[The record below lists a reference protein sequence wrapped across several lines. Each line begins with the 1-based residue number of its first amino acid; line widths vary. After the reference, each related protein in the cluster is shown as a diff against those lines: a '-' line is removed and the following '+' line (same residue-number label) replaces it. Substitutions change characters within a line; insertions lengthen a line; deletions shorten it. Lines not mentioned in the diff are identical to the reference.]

1 MNYRQLIL
9 LLIALAALWF
19 AVPAMASADAGNVAD
34 WLKEDPAS
42 ETEPAEAEAVPE
54 IEEKSF
60 AAIIGQLI
68 FYTLLI
74 AGLIYGLIKFLAM
87 RQKGV
92 QSQRAVQLMGGSPL
106 GQNKSLQLVKV
117 GGQFYLIGVGN
128 EVTLIKEFS
137 GEAEIAA
144 LEQDLEQQR
153 PAASALFGNGGKS
166 KESFANFEQYFARSL
181 DKQKERH
188 LSFGKKRTDDGED
201 QR

>member
-1 MNYRQLIL
+1 MNYRHWIL
-9 LLIALAALWF
+9 LLITLAALWL
-19 AVPAMASADAGNVAD
+19 AAPVASAETGNVAD

-60 AAIIGQLI
+60 GLIIGQLI

-74 AGLIYGLIKFLAM
+74 VGLIYGLIKFLAM
-87 RQKGV
+87 RQKGG
-92 QSQRAVQLMGGSPL
+92 QSQRAIQLMGGSPL

-128 EVTLIKEFS
+128 EVTLIKEFL
-137 GEAEIAA
+137 EPEEIAA

-153 PAASALFGNGGKS
+153 PASALFGNNGKA
-166 KESFANFEQYFARSL
+166 KAPFGNFEQYFNRSL
-181 DKQKERH
+181 EKQKERR
-188 LSFGKKRTDDGED
+188 LSFGEKRADDGED

>member
-1 MNYRQLIL
+1 MNYRHWIL
-9 LLIALAALWF
+9 LLIALAALWL
-19 AVPAMASADAGNVAD
+19 AAPAMASADTGNVAD
-34 WLKEDPAS
+34 WLKEAPGDA
-42 ETEPAEAEAVPE
+42 EPAEAEAVPE

-153 PAASALFGNGGKS
+153 PAASALFGNGGKA
-166 KESFANFEQYFARSL
+166 KAPFTNFEQYFARSL
-181 DKQKERH
+181 DKQKERR
-188 LSFGKKRTDDGED
+188 LSFGEKRTDDGED

>member
-1 MNYRQLIL
+1 MNYRQWIY
-9 LLIALAALWF
+9 LLIALAALWLAAP
-19 AVPAMASADAGNVAD
+19 AVASADAGNVAD

-42 ETEPAEAEAVPE
+42 ETEPTEAEAVPE

-60 AAIIGQLI
+60 GLIIGQLI

-74 AGLIYGLIKFLAM
+74 VGLIYGLIKFLAM
-87 RQKGV
+87 RQKGG
-92 QSQRAVQLMGGSPL
+92 QSQRAIQLMGGSPL

-137 GEAEIAA
+137 DQEEIAA
-144 LEQDLEQQR
+144 LQQDLEQQR
-153 PAASALFGNGGKS
+153 PAASALFGNSS
-166 KESFANFEQYFARSL
+166 KAKAPFANFEQYFARSL
-181 DKQKERH
+181 DKQKERR
-188 LSFGKKRTDDGED
+188 LSFGEKRTDDGED

>member
-1 MNYRQLIL
+1 MNYRQWIY
-9 LLIALAALWF
+9 LLIALAALWLAAP
-19 AVPAMASADAGNVAD
+19 AVASADAGNVAD

-42 ETEPAEAEAVPE
+42 ESEPAEAEAVPE

-60 AAIIGQLI
+60 GLIIGQLI

-74 AGLIYGLIKFLAM
+74 VGLIYGLIKFLAM
-87 RQKGV
+87 RQKGG
-92 QSQRAVQLMGGSPL
+92 QSQRAIQLMGGSPL

-137 GEAEIAA
+137 DQEEIAA
-144 LEQDLEQQR
+144 LQQDLEQQR
-153 PAASALFGNGGKS
+153 PAASALFGNSS
-166 KESFANFEQYFARSL
+166 KAKAPFANFEQYFARSL
-181 DKQKERH
+181 DKQKERR
-188 LSFGKKRTDDGED
+188 LSFGEKRTDDGED